1 MPKSKMKKLLAML
14 QHKRPHD
21 SPSEREFIARYL
33 DAVPGM
39 KHDTFGNRFIQVGAS
54 TTLFSAHTDTV
65 HRATGTQGL
74 IHDTTLEIIYK
85 DDNEPLGADDGAGV
99 WLLLEMI
106 NARVPGLYVFHR
118 AEELGGKGSTFI
130 AAKTPGL
137 LTGIKRAVAFD
148 RKGTKDIITHQA
160 MGRCCSDSFAEALAS
175 ELFMKHAP
183 SSYGVFTDTAN
194 YTPKIPECTNVSVG
208 YDWEHTARET
218 LDLAYLFALREAVLE
233 VAWEKLPTNRD
244 PTAPDLDDYFDWED
258 SRISAIDFTDDGNEE
273 LLGLVYSYPE
283 VAAQLLVTLRPTSAE
298 IEAAF
303 RACGEHR
310 PH

>member
-1 MPKSKMKKLLAML
+1 MPTKKLKKLLAML

-118 AEELGGKGSTFI
+118 AEEIGGKGSTFI

-148 RKGTKDIITHQA
+148 RKGTTDIITHQA
-160 MGRCCSDSFAEALAS
+160 MGRCCSDAFAKALAS

-183 SSYGVFTDTAN
+183 SSYGIFTDTAN
-194 YTPKIPECTNVSVG
+194 YTHKIPECTNVSVG
-208 YDWEHTARET
+208 YDWEHTANET
-218 LDLAYLFALREAVLE
+218 LDLAYLFELREAVLE

-244 PTAPDLDDYFDWED
+244 PTAPDLDDYFDWG
-258 SRISAIDFTDDGNEE
+258 RPLTIDFTDDENEE
-273 LLGLVYSYPE
+273 LLELVYDHPE
-283 VAAQLLVTLRPTSAE
+283 VAAQLLATLRPTSTE

-303 RACGEHR
+303 RACGEYR